1 MTDDREP
8 LASLR
13 RLRAVLA
20 LRETTL
26 AEVAKK
32 IGCTPSHLRVVVLGR
47 REPSARLRSKLQRE
61 LRGDEWSFAR
71 GDTDV
76 LQDKSVSELGNR
88 SSRQSPARRSRT
100 ATLKGES
107 DERTPT

>member
-1 MTDDREP
+1 MTDDNTP
-8 LASLR
+8 IASLR

-26 AEVAKK
+26 ADVAKR

-61 LRGDEWSFAR
+61 LRRDEWSFAR
-71 GDTDV
+71 GETDV
-76 LQDKSVSELGNR
+76 LQDRLGGELSNQLAPVA
-88 SSRQSPARRSRT
+88 SDRSRV
-100 ATLKGES
+100 ALEGES